1 MGALFLV
8 LPGALAIG
16 LSLGL
21 LGSGGSILTVP
32 VLVYLVGQEEKLAI
46 AGSLAIVGLIAVAG
60 VLPYLRKGLVD
71 WRSVLLFGLPGM
83 AGTYAGAWSS
93 VFVSGAVQLVA
104 FAVVM
109 LSAAGFMLKKVPVC
123 QLEAPGVA
131 VPRAPVKIMA
141 EGLVVGVVTGFV
153 GVGGGFL
160 VVPALVLLGGLSMQ
174 RAIPTSLVIIALKS
188 LTGFVKYLD
197 IIEAEQL
204 ELDVNV
210 ILGVAAL
217 GIVGSFLGSA
227 LAMRLPQ
234 ETLRRVFG
242 FFLVAMGLFILIQSV
257 PNVVSA

>member
-8 LPGALAIG
+8 LPGAIAIG

-32 VLVYLVGQEEKLAI
+32 VLVYLVGQEEKVAI
-46 AGSLAIVGLIAVAG
+46 AGSLAIVGLIAIAG

-83 AGTYAGAWSS
+83 AGTYVGAWSS
-93 VFVSGAVQLVA
+93 VFVSGTVQLVA

-109 LSAAGFMLKKVPVC
+109 LTAAWFMLKKAPTC
-123 QLEAPGVA
+123 QWEAPGVS

-160 VVPALVLLGGLSMQ
+160 VVPALVLLGGLSMA

-188 LTGFVKYLD
+188 LTGFVKYLE

-204 ELDVNV
+204 KLDLNI
-210 ILGVAAL
+210 ILGIAAL
-217 GIVGSFLGSA
+217 GIVGSFLGSG

-257 PNVVSA
+257 PNMVSA